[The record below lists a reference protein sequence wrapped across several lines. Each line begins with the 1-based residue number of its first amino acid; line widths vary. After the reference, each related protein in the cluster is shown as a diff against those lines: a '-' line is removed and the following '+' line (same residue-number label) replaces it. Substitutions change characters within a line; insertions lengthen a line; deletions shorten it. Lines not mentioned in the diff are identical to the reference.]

1 MGSKVSASGLQWV
14 HLPEAD
20 GQPGLVLEWPVD
32 GQPAIDAAVQRV
44 ERWFDEERKANL
56 WVALFV
62 GRSEHEGEF
71 RRIAY
76 EAAFLWRLQQRLA
89 MSAPG

>member
-1 MGSKVSASGLQWV
+1 MGSKVSASGVHWV

-20 GQPGLVLEWPVD
+20 GQPGLTLEWPVD
-32 GQPAIDAAVQRV
+32 GQQAIDAAVQRV
-44 ERWFDEERKANL
+44 ERWFEEERRPPL
-56 WVALFV
+56 WGALFL

-89 MSAPG
+89 ITATG